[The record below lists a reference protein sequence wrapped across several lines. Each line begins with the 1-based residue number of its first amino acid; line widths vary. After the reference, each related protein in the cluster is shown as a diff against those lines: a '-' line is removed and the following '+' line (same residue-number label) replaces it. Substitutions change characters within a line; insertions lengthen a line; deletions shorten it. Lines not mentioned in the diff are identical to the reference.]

1 MSHLNGI
8 MRIFQLFKRAIK
20 NLIHIFQ
27 SVLGLPNGQLDG
39 MMPEDTIQFGYRQ
52 SGFAQGV
59 LGKDR
64 VSC

>member
-1 MSHLNGI
+1 MSHLTGI

-39 MMPEDTIQFGYRQ
+39 MMPEDTIQFGYR
-52 SGFAQGV
+52 
-59 LGKDR
+59 
-64 VSC
+64 